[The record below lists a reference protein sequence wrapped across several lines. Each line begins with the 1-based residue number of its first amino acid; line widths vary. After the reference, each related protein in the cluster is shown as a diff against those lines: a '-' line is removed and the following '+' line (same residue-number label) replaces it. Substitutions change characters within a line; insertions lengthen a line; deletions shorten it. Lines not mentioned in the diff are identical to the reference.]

1 MKLGRILLSAL
12 AATLVAGTAALAQ
25 DAAPGKKKLAV
36 TKIAANPAVAQ
47 RMAAQGVKLS
57 LDTILEGLDSQVHD
71 RLLNTR
77 RFEMIE
83 RGDADALAKEA
94 AASGQSF
101 SFNGADYILT
111 IRVDNFND
119 RSETRRL
126 ASLGKTIMGRAIEIS
141 AVAKI
146 TEVSTQRSIAS
157 ANFAVKKY
165 DSENR
170 SENTT
175 HAVGEQSDALMSQAI
190 RELAQKIAGRTT
202 DAVYPARVIGKR
214 DRVVTINR
222 NDQSGIAVGQVW
234 EVYALGDELVDPDT
248 GDKSR
253 EEVLVGKVKVTRVTP
268 QNSQAEIVEDTGIDR
283 GAIVR
288 RVETEDEGEN

>member
-1 MKLGRILLSAL
+1 MKLGRLRFAIL
-12 AATLVAGTAALAQ
+12 AATLAFATALVAQ
-25 DAAPGKKKLAV
+25 DAPAGKKKLAV
-36 TKIAANPAVAQ
+36 TKITANSAVAE
-47 RMAAQGVKLS
+47 RMAAQGVALS
-57 LDTILEGLDSQVHD
+57 LNSILQGLDAQVHD

-77 RFEMIE
+77 RFEMLE
-83 RGDADALAKEA
+83 RADADALATEA

-101 SFNGADYILT
+101 AFNGADYILT
-111 IRVDNFND
+111 VRVDGFND

-146 TEVSTQRSIAS
+146 TEVATQRSISS
-157 ANFAVKKY
+157 ANFSVKKY

-170 SENTT
+170 SENTV
-175 HAVGEQSDALMSQAI
+175 HAVGEQTDVLMMDAV

-202 DAVYPARVIGKR
+202 DAVYPARIIGKR
-214 DRVVTINR
+214 DHTVTINR

-248 GDKSR
+248 GDKTR
-253 EEVLVGKVKVTRVTP
+253 EEVLVGKIRVTRVTP
-268 QNSQAEIVEDTGIDR
+268 QNSQAEIVEDRGIDR

-288 RVETEDEGEN
+288 LVDTGEDEG

>member
-1 MKLGRILLSAL
+1 MKLGRLLFAAL
-12 AATLVAGTAALAQ
+12 AATLVTASALVAQ
-25 DAAPGKKKLAV
+25 DAPAGKKKLAV
-36 TKIAANPAVAQ
+36 TKITANPAVAQ
-47 RMAAQGVKLS
+47 RMSAQGVKLS
-57 LDTILEGLDSQVHD
+57 LESILQGLDAQVHD

-83 RGDADALAKEA
+83 RADADALATEA
-94 AASGQSF
+94 AASGQTF

-111 IRVDNFND
+111 IRVDGFND

-126 ASLGKTIMGRAIEIS
+126 QSLGKTIMGRAIEIS

-146 TEVSTQRSIAS
+146 TEVATQRAISS
-157 ANFAVKKY
+157 ANMFVKKY

-170 SENTT
+170 SENTV
-175 HAVGEQSDALMSQAI
+175 HAVGEQTDALMMDAV

-202 DAVYPARVIGKR
+202 DAIFPARIIGKR

-222 NDQSGIAVGQVW
+222 NDQSGIAVGQTW
-234 EVYALGDELVDPDT
+234 EVYSLGDELVDPDT
-248 GDKSR
+248 GEKTR

-268 QNSQAEIVEDTGIDR
+268 QNSQAEILEDTGIDR

-288 RVETEDEGEN
+288 LVADSVEE